1 MSAFTNTPLH
11 RLAWA
16 TDIHLDFV
24 NYNGVVAFCDSVS
37 RASCDALV
45 ITGDIGESGSVIG
58 YLETLAARVN
68 IPIYFV
74 LGNHDFYG
82 GRIAEV
88 RAQASELAA
97 VRHRLY
103 YLPATGVVP
112 LNRTVA
118 LIGCDG
124 WGDAQLGRGFH
135 SRVELQDHYLI
146 RDLAALP
153 PMGRFARVRSLGE
166 EEAARVRELL
176 PRALAEHEHVVF
188 ATHVP
193 PFREACW
200 HRGRISDDDWLPHF
214 TCKAVG
220 DVLLEIMRKHPTRKL
235 TVLCGHTHGAGV
247 AQILPNLVVYTGG
260 ARYGSPALQDFIN
273 VGELH

>member
-1 MSAFTNTPLH
+1 MNCIE

-24 NYNGVVAFCDSVS
+24 SFNGVVEFCYAVS
-37 RASCDALV
+37 QAACDALV
-45 ITGDIGESGSVIG
+45 ITGDIGESDSVVG
-58 YLETLAARVN
+58 YLETLAARIN
-68 IPIYFV
+68 LPIYFV

-82 GRIAEV
+82 GRIVEV
-88 RAQASELAA
+88 RARVSELAA
-97 VRHRLY
+97 ARQHLH
-103 YLPATGVVP
+103 YLPVAGVVP

-153 PMGRFARVRSLGE
+153 TMGRFARVRALGE
-166 EEAARVRELL
+166 EEAERVRELL
-176 PRALAEHEHVVF
+176 PKALDEYQHVVF

-200 HRGRISDDDWLPHF
+200 HRGKISDDDWLPHF

-220 DVLLEIMRKHPTRKL
+220 DALLEIMRKYRTRKL

-247 AQILPNLVVYTGG
+247 AQMLPNLVVYTGG
-260 ARYGSPALQDFIN
+260 AHYGMPALQDLMKI
-273 VGELH
+273 

>member
-1 MSAFTNTPLH
+1 MNYIE

-24 NYNGVVAFCDSVS
+24 SFNRVAEFCHAVS
-37 RASCDALV
+37 QAACGALV
-45 ITGDIGESGSVIG
+45 ITGDIGESDSVVG
-58 YLETLAARVN
+58 YLETLAARIN

-88 RAQASELAA
+88 RTQISALADA
-97 VRHRLY
+97 HAGLH
-103 YLPATGVVP
+103 YLPDAGIVP
-112 LNRTVA
+112 LNDAVA

-135 SRVELQDHYLI
+135 SRVVLQDHYLI

-153 PMGRFARVRSLGE
+153 VMGRFARLRALGE
-166 EEAARVRELL
+166 AEAERVRELL
-176 PRALAEHEHVVF
+176 PKSLDENQQVIF

-200 HRGRISDDDWLPHF
+200 HQGKISDDDWLPHF

-220 DVLLEIMRKHPTRKL
+220 DALLEVMRKYPTRKL

-247 AQILPNLVVYTGG
+247 THVLPNLVVYTGG
-260 ARYGSPALQDFIN
+260 ARYGMPALQNTIKI
-273 VGELH
+273 